1 MHQTNA
7 YSDEYLASL
16 RNEVELLENV
26 TWVAIEDLE
35 QKLNNLTDISPID
48 EENWSSRLNSVEIYT
63 MEEIVPLSDSIRQI
77 EIH

>member
-1 MHQTNA
+1 MQQANV
-7 YSDEYLASL
+7 YSDENLNSL

-63 MEEIVPLSDSIRQI
+63 MEEVTPLSDSIRQV